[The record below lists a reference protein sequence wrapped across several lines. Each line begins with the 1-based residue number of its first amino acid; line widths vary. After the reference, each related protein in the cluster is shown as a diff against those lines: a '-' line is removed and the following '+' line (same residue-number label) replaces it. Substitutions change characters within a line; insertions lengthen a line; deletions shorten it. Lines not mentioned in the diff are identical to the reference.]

1 MLMIVG
7 FVLAF
12 IAFFVPTMMTFQGNL
27 PVPVAVIIKELKVK
41 ELKYITTILCSKSIE
56 DEYKFLHK
64 KF

>member
-27 PVPVAVIIKELKVK
+27 PVPVAVIISALMVA
-41 ELKYITTILCSKSIE
+41 LLYWFINGIVDMPYLW
-56 DEYKFLHK
+56 HK
-64 KF
+64 

>member
-27 PVPVAVIIKELKVK
+27 PVPVAVIISALMVA
-41 ELKYITTILCSKSIE
+41 LLYWFTNGIVDMPYLW
-56 DEYKFLHK
+56 HK
-64 KF
+64 